1 MPPRLTAKDFDQEL
15 LILFDAYVH
24 GSLDRRGFLK
34 RAQKF
39 ATAGVTAVGLLAAL
53 SPDFAAGQQVPK
65 DDTRLKTEYTNYPSP
80 AGTGNV
86 TGYLARP
93 VNAGATRLPTILVI
107 HENRGLNPHIEDVTR
122 RLALDGFMAFAP
134 DALTPLGGYPGNE
147 EKAVAAFATLDRAKT
162 LEDFVAAAQW
172 LKARPDS
179 TGELGAVGFCF
190 GGGIVHTLSI
200 RVPDLKAGVPFYGNT
215 PDPADAA
222 KVKAPLLIQQAD
234 VDERIN
240 ASWPAYEAALK
251 AAGVKYTV
259 YRYPGTQHG
268 FNNDTTPR
276 YDAAAARLAWE
287 RTVSFFKTHL
297 QTASASPVVRVR
309 GKIDSISAT
318 RLGVLD
324 RGGELIEL
332 ALSANLVVNEV
343 YPIAL
348 SDIKAGSFIGAGA
361 IPQADGEQRAIAVT
375 VFPESMR
382 GTGEGHRPFDFM
394 PQSTMTN
401 ATVAGV
407 LAAPDGRKLQLRY
420 KDGEK
425 TIVVPPGTPVVTFKP
440 ADRGLLVPGASVS
453 LSAQSIDGQPT
464 ALRISVGRNGF
475 AVPY

>member
-34 RAQKF
+34 KAQKF

-65 DDTRLKTEYTNYPSP
+65 DDIRLKTEYTNYPSP

-93 VNAGATRLPTILVI
+93 VNAGAARLPTILVI
-107 HENRGLNPHIEDVTR
+107 HENRGLNPHIEDITR

-240 ASWPAYEAALK
+240 ATWPAYEAALK
-251 AAGVKYTV
+251 AAGVKYTA

-318 RLGVLD
+318 RLGVFD

-394 PQSTMTN
+394 PQGTMTN
-401 ATVAGV
+401 ATVADV
-407 LAAPDGRKLQLRY
+407 VAAPDGRKIQVRY